1 MLTQVGCDDNGTES
15 SSTSD
20 GSCSG
25 RPSFPQFSLLPRFG
39 SWLFAYFVMKI
50 AYALFQAIEFDLGD
64 GNAGNSDSSPV
75 VSIAIPAFSC
85 GLEMYSAVRGGR
97 I

>member
-1 MLTQVGCDDNGTES
+1 
-15 SSTSD
+15 
-20 GSCSG
+20 
-25 RPSFPQFSLLPRFG
+25 
-39 SWLFAYFVMKI
+39 MKI